1 MSQTVVGQAVDE
13 AVLRPLQDKTALV
26 TGGGRGLGA
35 AISRRLSRAGA
46 RVAVVGRD
54 KSSLDAVVA
63 DSQHDSIAVV
73 ADLSVAD
80 QPARV
85 LERVVREF
93 GRLDVLVNNA
103 GATHHGASNELTV
116 EELDAVWA
124 VNVRAALLLQGKAAE
139 HMARSGGGSI
149 INVSSALSGIGNT
162 HSSLYA
168 ATKGALDASAR
179 ALAAEWGPWGV
190 RVNVVRP
197 GVTRSDMSRPIVDN
211 EALSSNYLKE
221 VPMRR
226 VGEAE
231 DIAEAVLFLS
241 SPQASYITGQIID
254 VDGGWSTTKPSIIGL
269 DTAGSV
275 R

>member
-1 MSQTVVGQAVDE
+1 
-13 AVLRPLQDKTALV
+13 
-26 TGGGRGLGA
+26 
-35 AISRRLSRAGA
+35 
-46 RVAVVGRD
+46 VVGRD

-85 LERVVREF
+85 FERVVREF

-103 GATHHGASNELTV
+103 GATHQGASNELTV

-149 INVSSALSGIGNT
+149 ISVSSALSGVGNT

-241 SPQASYITGQIID
+241 SPQASYVTGQVID

>member
-13 AVLRPLQDKTALV
+13 AVLRPLRDKTALV

-80 QPARV
+80 QPAR
-85 LERVVREF
+85 
-93 GRLDVLVNNA
+93 DTA
-103 GATHHGASNELTV
+103 
-116 EELDAVWA
+116 WA
-124 VNVRAALLLQGKAAE
+124 VNVRAALPLQGKAAE

-149 INVSSALSGIGNT
+149 ISVSSALSGIGNT

-269 DTAGSV
+269 DAVGSV